1 MAEDTEQLRAEI
13 DQQRAAISEHR
24 RPDREPGE
32 PEPDRRPPPG
42 PRPPHADGWKDT
54 VLGNDEPD
62 YPGHRSS
69 SEALGYESAAATTA
83 RRRRRR
89 LEAARDRASSAMET
103 VSGVP
108 ETARRQTQ
116 GNPVVAGAV
125 ALGVGW
131 LIGSLMP
138 QSEKEREL
146 ARKVEPQLAEVAS
159 TVKAEGQQMASD
171 LQEPA
176 QDAVE
181 QIKEAGREAT
191 TEVKDS
197 GAAAA
202 QSVKEHASGS

>member
-1 MAEDTEQLRAEI
+1 MDQDTEQLRAEI
-13 DQQRAAISEHR
+13 DQQRAAISSTVDQIENRVSPSRIVAR
-24 RPDREPGE
+24 RQDSV
-32 PEPDRRPPPG
+32 RRTFTN
-42 PRPPHADGWKDT
+42 WKDT
-54 VLGNDEPD
+54 IFGNDEPD
-62 YPGHRSS
+62 YPGYPGYRSS
-69 SEALGYESAAATTA
+69 SEALGYDSRAGEAGS
-83 RRRRRR
+83 
-89 LEAARDRASSAMET
+89 LEAARDRASSAMST
-103 VSGVP
+103 VSGMP
-108 ETARRQTQ
+108 ETARRQAQ
-116 GNPVVAGAV
+116 GNPVVAGAI

-146 ARKVEPQLAEVAS
+146 ARRMEPKLAEVAS